1 MATTPL
7 ITLNNGI
14 SIPQLGLGVY
24 RSTVDETVRVVSSA
38 IAKGYRLIDTAAAYG
53 NEEQVGEG
61 IRQSGVDRSELFI
74 TTKLFLADYG
84 YDAALKAF
92 DVSIQ
97 KLGLDYLDLYLLHWP
112 VPRQF
117 EETLASWRAL
127 EKLQAEGRIKSI
139 GVCNFN
145 PDHLNNLIE
154 QSEVVPVINQV
165 ELHPYFSQENVRAAN
180 AKHNILTQA
189 WSPIGGVKR
198 YWATDPEAV
207 HDPLRDPVITGIAEK
222 YGKSAAQVILR
233 WHIEH
238 GVSVIPKSSRDERLV
253 ENIDIFDFQLE
264 AQEVAAIDALN
275 CNERG
280 GPDPDVNDLENIR
293 KRQAAS
299 T

>member
-24 RSTVDETVRVVSSA
+24 RSTVDQTVRVVSSA

-61 IRQSGVDRSELFI
+61 IRQSGIDRSELFI

-117 EETLASWRAL
+117 DETLASWRAL
-127 EKLQAEGRIKSI
+127 EKLHKEGRIKSI

-154 QSEVVPVINQV
+154 QSDVIPVVNQV

-207 HDPLRDPVITGIAEK
+207 HDPLRDPVITSIAAK

-233 WHIEH
+233 WHIET
-238 GVSVIPKSSRDERLV
+238 GNIVIPKSVTPARIK
-253 ENIDIFDFQLE
+253 ENFDIFDFHLNGTDHD
-264 AQEVAAIDALN
+264 AITKLDKADG
-275 CNERG
+275 RI
-280 GPDPDVNDLENIR
+280 GPNP
-293 KRQAAS
+293 S
-299 T
+299 TFSAG

>member
-7 ITLNNGI
+7 ITLNNGL

-84 YDAALKAF
+84 YEAALKAF
-92 DVSIQ
+92 DVSMQ
-97 KLGLDYLDLYLLHWP
+97 KLGLDYLDFYLLHWP

-117 EETLASWRAL
+117 DETLASWRAL
-127 EKLQAEGRIKSI
+127 EKLHAEGRIKSI

-154 QSEVVPVINQV
+154 QSDVVPVINQV
-165 ELHPYFSQENVRAAN
+165 ELHPYFSQENVREAN

-198 YWATDPEAV
+198 YWATDPEAA
-207 HDPLRDPVITGIAEK
+207 HDPLRDPVITSIAEK

-264 AQEVAAIDALN
+264 EKEVAAIDALN

-280 GPDPDVNDLENIR
+280 GPDPDVNDLETVR